1 MAAKPTLPLRANRAR
16 MRREFGAQ
24 AAVGRHGETGL
35 VRIALTPAYNRVRDM
50 VRRWMEEAG
59 LQTRVDAVG
68 NLVGRREGRVK
79 GLPAVMAGSHLDS
92 QNPGG
97 RFDGPAGVLA
107 ALEAVRRI
115 GESGAPHDH
124 PLEVVAFVGEESACG
139 MTVFGSSVMTGVV
152 GPKEMKRAVHPPTG
166 KSMYEAVAAAGGNP
180 ARAAS
185 CVLPRRSL
193 KAFVELHI
201 EQGPVLEAERVP
213 VGVVDLVVGY
223 ARGKVIFQGVTAH
236 SGGQPM
242 PYRRDAAMAAAE
254 FMVGMERIV
263 RRAPA
268 RRRVTLTFGEV
279 GVYPGWVSIVPGG
292 ATLSFDLRARSL
304 ATLKGV
310 LGRMRGELARIGRS
324 RKVAGRVAEVS
335 ILPPC
340 PASPGVRRALIRG
353 AAAAGSRW
361 LPLPSGGVHDACRM
375 AALCPMGMIFIP
387 SVKGLSHTPEEFTHF
402 RHLVQGT
409 EVLAAALLR
418 LADRRV
424 KA

>member
-1 MAAKPTLPLRANRAR
+1 
-16 MRREFGAQ
+16 
-24 AAVGRHGETGL
+24 
-35 VRIALTPAYNRVRDM
+35 
-50 VRRWMEEAG
+50 
-59 LQTRVDAVG
+59 
-68 NLVGRREGRVK
+68 
-79 GLPAVMAGSHLDS
+79 MAGSHLDS

-124 PLEVVAFVGEESACG
+124 PIEVVAFVGEESACG

-152 GPKEMKRAVHPPTG
+152 GPKEMKRAIHPPTG

-185 CVLPRRSL
+185 CALARGSL
-193 KAFVELHI
+193 KAFIELHI

-213 VGVVDLVVGY
+213 IGVVDRVVGY
-223 ARGKVIFQGVTAH
+223 VRGKAIFRGVTAH

-254 FMVGMERIV
+254 FMVGMERVV

-268 RRRVTLTFGEV
+268 GQRVTLTFGEV
-279 GVYPGWVSIVPGG
+279 AVRPGWISIVPGG
-292 ATLSFDLRARSL
+292 ATLSFDLRAR
-304 ATLKGV
+304 TLPALKRM
-310 LGRMRGELARIGRS
+310 LGRMRRELARIRRT
-324 RKVAGRVAEVS
+324 RKVPGRLADIHV
-335 ILPPC
+335 LPPC

-353 AAAAGSRW
+353 AEAAGNRW
-361 LPLPSGGVHDACRM
+361 ITLPSGGVHDACRM
-375 AALCPMGMIFIP
+375 AALCPMGMLFIP
-387 SVKGLSHTPEEFTHF
+387 SVKGLSHTPEELTRF

-424 KA
+424 RA

>member
-1 MAAKPTLPLRANRAR
+1 MAAQPLPPLRANRAR
-16 MRREFGAQ
+16 MQREFGAQ
-24 AAVGRHGETGL
+24 AAIGRFGETGL
-35 VRIALTPAYNRVRDM
+35 ARIALTPAYNKVREL
-50 VRRWMEEAG
+50 VRRWMREAG

-68 NLVGRREGRVK
+68 NLTGRKEGRVR

-124 PLEVVAFVGEESACG
+124 PLEVAAFVGEESACG
-139 MTVFGSSVMTGVV
+139 MTVFGSSVMAGVV
-152 GPKEMKRAVHPPTG
+152 GPREMRRAIHPPTG
-166 KSMYEAVAAAGGNP
+166 KSMYEAVAAAGGRP

-185 CVLPRRSL
+185 CVRPKGSL
-193 KAFVELHI
+193 KAFIELHI

-213 VGVVDLVVGY
+213 IGIVDRVVGY
-223 ARGKVIFQGVTAH
+223 ARGKVLFEGVAAH

-254 FMVGMERIV
+254 FMVEMERAV
-263 RRAPA
+263 RRASA
-268 RRRVTLTFGEV
+268 RERVTLTFGEV
-279 GVYPGWVSIVPGG
+279 AVRPGWISIVPGG
-292 ATLSFDLRARSL
+292 AVLAFDLRART
-304 ATLKGV
+304 APTLKRMLERMRRE
-310 LGRMRGELARIGRS
+310 LGRLRRARR
-324 RKVAGRVAEVS
+324 VAGRLAGVS
-335 ILPPC
+335 ILSPC
-340 PASPGVRRALIRG
+340 PTSPVVRRALIRG
-353 AAAAGSRW
+353 AEAAGNRW
-361 LPLPSGGVHDACRM
+361 LTLPSGGVHDACRM
-375 AALCPMGMIFIP
+375 AKLCPMGMIFIP

-409 EVLAAALLR
+409 EALAGAMLR

-424 KA
+424 KT

>member
-1 MAAKPTLPLRANRAR
+1 
-16 MRREFGAQ
+16 
-24 AAVGRHGETGL
+24 
-35 VRIALTPAYNRVRDM
+35 
-50 VRRWMEEAG
+50 
-59 LQTRVDAVG
+59 
-68 NLVGRREGRVK
+68 
-79 GLPAVMAGSHLDS
+79 MAGSHLDS

-139 MTVFGSSVMTGVV
+139 MTVFGSSVMTGVA
-152 GPKEMKRAVHPPTG
+152 GPEEMKRAIHPPTG
-166 KSMYEAVAAAGGNP
+166 KSMYEAVAAAGGKP

-185 CVLPRRSL
+185 CVLPKGAL

-201 EQGPVLEAERVP
+201 EQGPVLENEKVP
-213 VGVVDLVVGY
+213 IGVVDRVVGY
-223 ARGKVIFQGVTAH
+223 TRGQVIFQGVAAH

-254 FMVGMERIV
+254 FMVEMERAV
-263 RRAPA
+263 RGMPEGQ
-268 RRRVTLTFGEV
+268 RVTLTFGEV
-279 GVYPGWVSIVPGG
+279 AVRPGWISIVPGG
-292 ATLSFDLRARSL
+292 ATLSFDLRARTVP
-304 ATLKGV
+304 TLKRV
-310 LGRMRGELARIGRS
+310 LERMRRELARIRRS
-324 RKVAGRVAEVS
+324 RKVPGRLAGVS

-340 PASPGVRRALIRG
+340 PTSPGVRRALARG
-353 AAAAGSRW
+353 AEETGNRW
-361 LPLPSGGVHDACRM
+361 LTLPSGGVHDACRM
-375 AALCPMGMIFIP
+375 AKVCPMGMIFIP

-402 RHLVQGT
+402 RHLVQGA

-418 LADRRV
+418 LADGRV